1 MTTTPPQNQHRVG
14 CILPNRIG
22 DCLFSLPAVATLSL
36 LFPHRVEMLVSPVLM
51 PLLETLPFP
60 WILTPLTWRTKLKSW
75 LQPYDYLV
83 HLITSNLSIG
93 VRSRLHAGFP
103 ISQKWWIRFDEPLLF
118 LDVHQC
124 KSALSPA
131 FQQALLK
138 EANMSYSVIRH
149 MGIGPMCFEQA
160 ESFWIQTYLQ
170 QVKPYLFI
178 QPPVALGNA
187 LPQGLQAYVNGSQKS
202 IALCMEA
209 AYGSKRN
216 ENRRWSPANWQQFLS
231 GFLANTDLA
240 DYHLLILGS
249 GDESLPIQEA
259 RIVDARNQVSLL
271 QVALLLQHASLYVGN
286 DSGLLHLATFTQTPS
301 VGLYHVTDAL
311 HYGPVHQ
318 VNFKAF
324 EPPYTVED
332 VLNYCQEKS
341 QGSLTPD
348 VIEVLP
354 IVRGFKP

>member
-1 MTTTPPQNQHRVG
+1 MTATPSQNQHCVA

-22 DCLFSLPAVATLSL
+22 DCLFSLPAVATLSI
-36 LFPHRVEMLVSPVLM
+36 LFPHRIELLVSPFLI
-51 PLLETLPFP
+51 PLLQTLPFP
-60 WILTPLTWRTKLKSW
+60 WTLTPLTWKTKLKSW
-75 LQPYDYLV
+75 FRPYDYLV
-83 HLITSNLSIG
+83 HLITSNISIG
-93 VRSRLHAGFP
+93 LRSHLHAGFP
-103 ISQKWWIRFDEPLLF
+103 MPQKWWIRFDEPLYF

-124 KSALSPA
+124 KSALSHT
-131 FQQALLK
+131 FQEALLK
-138 EANMSYSVIRH
+138 EAQMSYSVIRH
-149 MGIGPMCFEQA
+149 MGLGPLCFEQA
-160 ESFWIQTYLQ
+160 ESLWIQSYLQ
-170 QVKPYLFI
+170 QVKPHLFI
-178 QPPVALGNA
+178 HPPMALNST
-187 LPQGLQAYVNGSQKS
+187 LPQGLQAYVDGSQKS

-231 GFLANTDLA
+231 GFLADADLA

-249 GDESLPIQEA
+249 GDEPLPLQEA

-318 VNFKAF
+318 SNFKAF
-324 EPPYTVED
+324 EPDYTVED
-332 VLNYCQEKS
+332 VLYTCKETLLNY
-341 QGSLTPD
+341 LTPD

-354 IVRGFKP
+354 KCEGF